1 MSTCIFD
8 EIVGASRTDEC
19 LTSAALI
26 HLFADFPGKYTEDP
40 LRVDLRRSRVAGR
53 RTAAFGQMRT
63 FDFASWIVDNAAFDQ
78 DEIGRMDKNRA
89 FLLPF
94 GIDLRVEDGIA
105 SIESNLPEALASS
118 GDPVENGRIVGVVEG
133 VEQLLLSLARVGLN
147 LSNPQVAQ
155 AIHDCVAN
163 LQSS

>member
-1 MSTCIFD
+1 M
-8 EIVGASRTDEC
+8 
-19 LTSAALI
+19 
-26 HLFADFPGKYTEDP
+26 
-40 LRVDLRRSRVAGR
+40 VAGER
-53 RTAAFGQMRT
+53 SLAGQKRT

-94 GIDLRVEDGIA
+94 GIDLWVEDGIA

-133 VEQLLLSLARVGLN
+133 VEQLLLSLARVGRICPIPR
-147 LSNPQVAQ
+147 SRR
-155 AIHDCVAN
+155 
-163 LQSS
+163 QSTTA

>member
-1 MSTCIFD
+1 
-8 EIVGASRTDEC
+8 
-19 LTSAALI
+19 
-26 HLFADFPGKYTEDP
+26 
-40 LRVDLRRSRVAGR
+40 
-53 RTAAFGQMRT
+53 
-63 FDFASWIVDNAAFDQ
+63 
-78 DEIGRMDKNRA
+78 MDKNRA

-118 GDPVENGRIVGVVEG
+118 GDPMENGRIVGVVEG

-155 AIHDCVAN
+155 AIHNCVAN